1 VRKLGHRNPIEID
14 EGNGYDLREPA
25 CQAMSPGARRAAD
38 AGGRAGRRAE
48 RGAKRRGGKLM
59 SAKSAWA
66 VGISLKGPHAT
77 IFQFWNG
84 KKWQVQPSQSG
95 ELAGVSVGAAA
106 EVWAVGD
113 VSSGA
118 VTKTLFVHCTSC
130 DREA

>member
-1 VRKLGHRNPIEID
+1 VGSDRNQT
-14 EGNGYDLREPA
+14 
-25 CQAMSPGARRAAD
+25 QALA
-38 AGGRAGRRAE
+38 
-48 RGAKRRGGKLM
+48 L
-59 SAKSAWA
+59 
-66 VGISLKGPHAT
+66 H
-77 IFQFWNG
+77 WNG

-95 ELAGVSVGAAA
+95 ELAGVSVGSAA